1 MNTKLE
7 EFNENNEKNKIN
19 IVNEI
24 THKDFLEFIYNIY
37 SIQTLEIWI
46 NNNLININYKKKI
59 HNIYTIERI
68 FDLFYD
74 CYKDDIFKNKILFS
88 NILKNVIK
96 KIYNINLEL
105 NSIVITLTNIMIS
118 YKNENIN
125 VIETIYNNTK

>member
-46 NNNLININYKKKI
+46 NNNLININYKKKYI
-59 HNIYTIERI
+59 IYIQ
-68 FDLFYD
+68 
-74 CYKDDIFKNKILFS
+74 
-88 NILKNVIK
+88 LKEFLIYFMIVIK
-96 KIYNINLEL
+96 
-105 NSIVITLTNIMIS
+105 
-118 YKNENIN
+118 
-125 VIETIYNNTK
+125 TIYLKIKYYFQIY